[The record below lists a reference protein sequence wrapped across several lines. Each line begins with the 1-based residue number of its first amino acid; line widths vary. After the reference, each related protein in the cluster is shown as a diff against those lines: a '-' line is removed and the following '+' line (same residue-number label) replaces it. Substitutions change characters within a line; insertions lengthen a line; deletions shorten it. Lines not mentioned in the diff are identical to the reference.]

1 MGVSTSPPNRSIHEI
16 EGLRA
21 ILAFWVFLF
30 HTLYWCNL
38 HVPILYDGGLAVEA
52 FMLISGFV
60 ITRMLLRSAQPYGT
74 FIFRRL
80 ARLYP
85 AFLLSLIF
93 GLAISQL
100 TSDTYSKLPWRV
112 DDIVRLGNTHL
123 GRHAIEQANMIPLL
137 LGHLTL
143 LHGVFPE
150 EILPESSL
158 AFVPPAWSLS
168 LEWQFYLLAPF
179 LVLAFRIEK
188 LRLAVVVASIATI
201 VLGHFLGHHFT
212 YVVPSF
218 LPLSIVYFI
227 VGIMCGHIYDW
238 LASVPEK
245 VLFYGV
251 SLLTIVLFAI
261 LGSTCLAYV
270 MWLWAMCSSLKS
282 ENRWFVRLSRVLSS
296 RVLTFLGDRS
306 YSFYLF
312 HEAILACCAAAL
324 LRFGVSSKIEMLVL
338 LVALACPITLILS
351 IASYRFVE
359 LPAMKWA
366 RSYSNSGRL
375 ALNRQ

>member
-1 MGVSTSPPNRSIHEI
+1 MGNPGVSTSQPNRSIHEI

-21 ILAFWVFLF
+21 ILAFWVFLY

-38 HVPILYDGGLAVEA
+38 HVPVLYDGGLAVQA

-60 ITRMLLRSAQPYGT
+60 ITRMLLRSMQPYGV
-74 FIFRRL
+74 FIFRRF

-85 AFLLSLIF
+85 AFLISLIF
-93 GLAISQL
+93 GLAVSQL
-100 TSDTYSKLPWRV
+100 TSDTYSSLPWQV
-112 DDIVRLGNTHL
+112 DDGIRLGNTHL
-123 GRHAIEQANMIPLL
+123 GRHAVEQAHMIPLL

-150 EILPESSL
+150 QMLPDSSL

-179 LVLAFRIEK
+179 LVLAFRIDRF
-188 LRLAVVVASIATI
+188 RLAITVASILAI

-212 YVVPSF
+212 YIVPSF

-227 VGIMCGHIYDW
+227 VGIMCGHMYDR
-238 LASVPEK
+238 LALVPEQF
-245 VLFYGV
+245 LFYGV
-251 SLLTIVLFAI
+251 SFLTILLFAI
-261 LGSTCLAYV
+261 LGTQCLAYV
-270 MWLWAMCSSLKS
+270 SWLWTLGSSLKS
-282 ENRWFVRLSRVLSS
+282 QNTWFVRLSRALGG
-296 RVLTFLGDRS
+296 RALTFLGDRS

-338 LVALACPITLILS
+338 LLATALPLTLTLS
-351 IASYRFVE
+351 VASYRFVE

-366 RSYSNSGRL
+366 RSYSAGRP
-375 ALNRQ
+375 